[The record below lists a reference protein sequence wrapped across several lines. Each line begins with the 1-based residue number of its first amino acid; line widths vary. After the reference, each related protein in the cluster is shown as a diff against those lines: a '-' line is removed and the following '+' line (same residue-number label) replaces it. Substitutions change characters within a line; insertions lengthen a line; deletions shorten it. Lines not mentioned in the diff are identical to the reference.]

1 MKTTRFFQLCHLCF
15 IGVTPGKPSSQAEA
29 EVRGSDGLE
38 AGEHAFVVVVVVVV
52 QMNGLTF
59 SKLGV
64 LTERLELMDRG
75 NGSYKD

>member
-1 MKTTRFFQLCHLCF
+1 M
-15 IGVTPGKPSSQAEA
+15 
-29 EVRGSDGLE
+29 RGSDGLE